1 MEDMP
6 IAEVG
11 KLLFDRQA
19 ERALEIVR
27 AIWEARSGRWTEIA
41 RKMGGSESAAYKRLQ
56 RFVAQVDLQE
66 TLGRLHDPQAPFVI
80 GDPTEI
86 ARPEAEHTEYVGYL
100 EDGKTRGFWMLL
112 LATPYRGRAVPC
124 SFVTYSSKSINDLA
138 TSRNQ
143 YHFQAFADVKELLGE
158 RPLVLDREFSYLA
171 LLQALQAEQ
180 VQFVIR
186 LKLSASHAVRFT
198 TAEGQPIQLSVRK
211 GTTEVYHQIRY
222 KGDVPVNVIGSWG
235 KGFAHPLWVMTS
247 LSPETGLEI
256 YRQRMKIELCFRDL
270 KSLLGMQRIMNLHE
284 TAMQRSL
291 ALVALAFAIG
301 YLTGE
306 LLRDLFY
313 AGQLPTDPLTSAQPP
328 DAPSRK
334 WHQYSGLFVLLTN
347 KRPIP
352 SPQSEA
358 LATLILAIFTNIIF
372 PVVRT
377 PVRT

>member
-19 ERALEIVR
+19 ETGLEIVR

-41 RKMGGSESAAYKRLQ
+41 RKMAGNESAAYKRLQ

-66 TLGRLHDPQAPFVI
+66 ALGRLYDPQAPFVI
-80 GDPTEI
+80 GDPTAIE
-86 ARPEAEHTEYVGYL
+86 RPEAEHTAYVGYL

-112 LATPYRGRAVPC
+112 LATPYRGRAVPW
-124 SFVTYSSKSINDLA
+124 SFVTYSSKTINDEA

-143 YHFQAFADVKELLGE
+143 YHFQAFAQVKELLGD

-186 LKLSASHAVRFT
+186 LKLSGSHAVHFT
-198 TAEGQPIQLSVRK
+198 TAEGQPIKPTIRK
-211 GTTEVYHQIRY
+211 GTTVVYRQIRY
-222 KGDVPVNVIGSWG
+222 KGDVPVNVIGTWG

-247 LSPETGLEI
+247 LTPEAGLEI

-270 KSLLGMQRIMNLHE
+270 KSLLGMQRVMNLHE
-284 TAMQRSL
+284 AAMQQSL

-313 AGQLPTDPLTSAQPP
+313 AGQLPADPLTSSQPP

-334 WHQYSGLFVLLTN
+334 WYHYSGLFVLLTN

-352 SPQSEA
+352 SLQHEA
-358 LATLILAIFTNIIF
+358 LAAVILAIFTNIIF
-372 PVVRT
+372 PVVLT
-377 PVRT
+377 PVQT